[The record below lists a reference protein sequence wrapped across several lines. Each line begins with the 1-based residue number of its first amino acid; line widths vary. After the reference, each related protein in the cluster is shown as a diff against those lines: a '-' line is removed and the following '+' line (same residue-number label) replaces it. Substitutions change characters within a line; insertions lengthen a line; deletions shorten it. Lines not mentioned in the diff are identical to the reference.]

1 MRNGEKMSIEQD
13 IAQLKEA
20 FREYIK
26 LKIEEESQKE
36 MDNGNHSDKWSAES
50 VVGRKYKPVFDALD
64 GYRRY

>member
-1 MRNGEKMSIEQD
+1 MSIEQD

-36 MDNGNHSDKWSAES
+36 MNDGNYSSKWTAEI
-50 VVGRKYKPVFDALD
+50 VVEEKYKRVFDALD
-64 GYRRY
+64 GCGRY